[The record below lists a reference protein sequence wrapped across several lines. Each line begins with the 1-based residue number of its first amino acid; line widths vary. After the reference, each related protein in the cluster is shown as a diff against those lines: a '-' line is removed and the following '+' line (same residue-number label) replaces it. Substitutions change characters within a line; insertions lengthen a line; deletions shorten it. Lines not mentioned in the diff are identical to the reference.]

1 MKKILHLLKDNK
13 AFNALL
19 NKQNIVVNSS
29 NSEALLIAS
38 AFLTLKKDMLIVKS
52 NQYEA
57 NLLYKQVSQ
66 MIDEVLY
73 FPVDGRF
80 RRIIRTKVRNDVSTY
95 TTWSTSF
102 DQSWS

>member
-38 AFLTLKKDMLIVKS
+38 AFLTLKKDMLIVTNMKLIFFI
-52 NQYEA
+52 NKF
-57 NLLYKQVSQ
+57 LK
-66 MIDEVLY
+66 
-73 FPVDGRF
+73 
-80 RRIIRTKVRNDVSTY
+80 
-95 TTWSTSF
+95 
-102 DQSWS
+102 